1 MPVPYGRCR
10 PSLGPPPNH
19 RRLPQQPR
27 SPSGRASSD
36 PRPIKPQARQALD
49 RIGAADV
56 ATAPA
61 PGVEE
66 IDPDSNAVTDQVE
79 AIRFIFGDPRVE
91 GPPATQSNSEPHPV
105 DWPMPPALE
114 ADAAATPT
122 RRCAP

>member
-1 MPVPYGRCR
+1 MPYGRCHSSVGR
-10 PSLGPPPNH
+10 PPNH

-27 SPSGRASSD
+27 SPSGRASSG
-36 PRPIKPQARQALD
+36 PRPVEPQARHALE

-56 ATAPA
+56 AAAPA

-66 IDPDSNAVTDQVE
+66 IDRNWNAVTDQVE
-79 AIRFIFGDPRVE
+79 AIRFMFGDPRVE
-91 GPPATQSNSEPHPV
+91 GRPATQSNSEPHPV
-105 DWPMPPALE
+105 DRPMPPALA